1 MISAQPGTTRRG
13 PNFRL
18 DGQVA
23 LVTGAGRG
31 IGRALAE
38 GLALSGADVAIT
50 ELPEQLAA
58 GEAAAREIAEATG
71 RRCRAFALDVRRVDI
86 IDALVGEVGEVFSRI
101 DVLVNNAGVQV
112 LRSALEVSESDWDA
126 VLDVDLKGVFFCA
139 RAAGRRMIAQGT
151 PGSIVNVASQMG
163 LVGYFQRAAY
173 CSAKAGVVN
182 LTRVLALEWAP
193 HGIRV
198 NAIAPTFIRTPLG
211 EQTLKDEAFRKDI
224 LARIPLGRIGEPE
237 DVVGSV
243 VFLASPASA
252 LVTGHTLA
260 VDGGWTSI

>member
-1 MISAQPGTTRRG
+1 MT
-13 PNFRL
+13 
-18 DGQVA
+18 D
-23 LVTGAGRG
+23 AGRGG

-38 GLALSGADVAIT
+38 GLALSGADVALT
-50 ELPEQLAA
+50 EIPERLAD
-58 GEAAAREIAEATG
+58 GEAAAREITEATG
-71 RRCRAFALDVRRVDI
+71 RRCHAFALDVRRVDT
-86 IDALVGEVGEVFSRI
+86 IDEVVGQVAELFSRI

-112 LRSALEVSESDWDA
+112 ARPALEVTENDWDA

-139 RAAGRRMIAQGT
+139 RAVGRQMIERRLAGC
-151 PGSIVNVASQMG
+151 IVNVASQMG
-163 LVGYFQRAAY
+163 LVGYYNRAAY

-211 EQTLKDEAFRKDI
+211 EQTLKDEAFRTDI
-224 LARIPLGRIGEPE
+224 LSRIPLGRIGEAE

-243 VFLASPASA
+243 VFLASPAAA

-260 VDGGWTSI
+260 IDGGWTMV